1 MTSERLNNLLPEM
14 PPMVSSTPVI
24 SVIMPV
30 YNSIKY
36 LDKAVN
42 SILSQSFR
50 DFEFLIFDDG
60 STDGSLKKLQQ
71 YANQDKRIQL
81 FTQEHRGLTILLN
94 EGLKKATGKYIAR
107 MDSDDIALLNRFETQ
122 LTFLAENPECVAVGS
137 EILRIDPEGL
147 PIGIKGQP
155 TKHEEILQALLN
167 GRGGIINH
175 PSAMFPRSA
184 LEAIGG
190 YRCDLEPA
198 EDFDLFVRLS
208 EIGTLAN
215 LPQVLIK
222 YRLHSQRTTS
232 LRRKIQLEK
241 VREIVCQA
249 WCKRGMGEPPRDL
262 LKSQPV
268 LSPRESRKQWAQTAI
283 SQGYFIT
290 GLKHFIILLINR
302 PYSLTT
308 WKMVL
313 RSLKSS
319 IKQRNLVNFVN
330 SASR

>member
-1 MTSERLNNLLPEM
+1 MD
-14 PPMVSSTPVI
+14 SSTPVI

-30 YNSIKY
+30 FNSLRY
-36 LDKAVN
+36 LDEAVN
-42 SILSQSFR
+42 SILQQSFR

-71 YANQDKRIQL
+71 YVNKDKRIQL
-81 FTQEHRGLTILLN
+81 FAREHRGLTILLN
-94 EGLKKATGKYIAR
+94 EGLKKARGKYIAR
-107 MDSDDIALLNRFETQ
+107 MDSDDIALINRFETQ
-122 LTFLAENPECVAVGS
+122 LTFLAQNPECVAVGS

-167 GRGGIINH
+167 GKGGIINH
-175 PSAMFPRSA
+175 PSAMFPRAA
-184 LEAIGG
+184 LEKIGG
-190 YRCDLEPA
+190 YRCYLEPA

-222 YRLHSQRTTS
+222 YRLHCQRTTN
-232 LRRKIQLEK
+232 RRRDIQLEK
-241 VREIVCQA
+241 VREIVHQA
-249 WCKRGMGEPPRDL
+249 WFKRGMGAPPKDL
-262 LKSQPV
+262 LNSQPI
-268 LSPRESRKQWAQTAI
+268 LSPIESRNHWAQTAI
-283 SQGYFIT
+283 SQGYLVT
-290 GLKHFIILLINR
+290 GLKHFFILLVNR

-313 RSLKSS
+313 RALMKSS
-319 IKQRNLVNFVN
+319 KHRNFVN
-330 SASR
+330 SAAR